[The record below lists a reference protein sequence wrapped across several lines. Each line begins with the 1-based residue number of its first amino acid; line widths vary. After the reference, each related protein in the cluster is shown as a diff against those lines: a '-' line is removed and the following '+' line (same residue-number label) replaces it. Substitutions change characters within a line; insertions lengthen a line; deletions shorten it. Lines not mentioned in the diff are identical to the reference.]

1 MDYDIIKGIEDL
13 EKAEQAVKDYQKAVN
28 EYFKYTLKELIS
40 FLETKKHQDNF
51 AFVYYNKIF
60 RLKRHKDSY
69 WDGNPI
75 FTDLKYKYLNT
86 MEISDIEFHKK
97 SVRLEIKYKAK
108 TNDKEIIQTGYIFL
122 PHNHIDDF
130 SLIRFCNV
138 YEAEKAYQVGLKRK
152 INKENEEKEKQAII
166 DKYKKTV
173 KEYEAMKRNLDYL
186 EKLAKEMGYN
196 PEEEKEAEK

>member
-28 EYFKYTLKELIS
+28 EYFKLTLKELIS
-40 FLETKKHQDNF
+40 FLEAKKHQDNF

-60 RLKRHKDSY
+60 RLKKSV
-69 WDGNPI
+69 WSGNPI
-75 FTDLKYKYLNT
+75 GNDLKWKYLET
-86 MEISDIEFHKK
+86 MEISDIKFYKK

-108 TNDKEIIQTGYIFL
+108 ANDKEIIQTGYIFL

>member
-13 EKAEQAVKDYQKAVN
+13 AKAEQAVKDYQKAVN
-28 EYFKYTLKELIS
+28 EYFKLTLKELIS
-40 FLETKKHQDNF
+40 FLEAKKHQDNF

-60 RLKRHKDSY
+60 RLKKSVWSR
-69 WDGNPI
+69 NPI
-75 FTDLKYKYLNT
+75 GDDLKYKYLDT
-86 MEISDIEFHKK
+86 MEISDIKFYKK
-97 SVRLEIKYKAK
+97 SVSLEIKYEAK
-108 TNDKEIIQTGYIFL
+108 VNDKEITQTGYIFL
-122 PHNHIDDF
+122 PYDHIDDF

>member
-28 EYFKYTLKELIS
+28 EYFKFTLKELIS

-51 AFVYYNKIF
+51 VFVYYNKIF

-69 WDGNPI
+69 YDGNPI
-75 FTDLKYKYLNT
+75 FTDLKYKYLDT

-108 TNDKEIIQTGYIFL
+108 ANDKE
-122 PHNHIDDF
+122 
-130 SLIRFCNV
+130 

-152 INKENEEKEKQAII
+152 INKENEEKEKKAII